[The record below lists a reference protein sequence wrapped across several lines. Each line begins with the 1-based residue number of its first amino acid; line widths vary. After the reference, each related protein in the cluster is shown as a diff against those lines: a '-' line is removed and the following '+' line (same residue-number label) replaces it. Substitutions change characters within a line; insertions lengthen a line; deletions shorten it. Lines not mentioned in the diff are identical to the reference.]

1 MRRFFEQ
8 SEYSI
13 KIVLIHA
20 GTAATDADTQQIG
33 LVGTAESD
41 DGNEGFGNGNAPR
54 FSVSLH
60 SLSGGEVMPRDYHND
75 RDVNLLDFDLQA
87 VEIQSAT
94 PDLDLFDDNGDG
106 EVNDDGRNI
115 WVGTHASTWS
125 GDAYLITSSDLLIV
139 IRCESGGGSTKRH
152 DPNRPPR
159 HES

>member
-1 MRRFFEQ
+1 MRRFFAK

-20 GTAATDADTQQIG
+20 GTAVTDAGTQQIG

-41 DGNEGFGNGNAPR
+41 DGNEGFGNGNDPR
-54 FSVSLH
+54 LSASLH

-106 EVNDDGRNI
+106 DVNDDDRKI
-115 WVGTHASTWS
+115 WVGTHANTWI
-125 GDAYLITSSDLLIV
+125 GDADLISDIFDV
-139 IRCESGGGSTKRH
+139 
-152 DPNRPPR
+152 
-159 HES
+159 